1 MKIKNIK
8 VWSADLGNTKPYTI
22 AFKTVDEVLN
32 AFVEITLENGITG
45 IGAGNPSEYVTGESF
60 EQCKQALQ
68 EKNLQFLLGR
78 DIREVHQLAFEVWQ
92 KLPANPAARAALDI
106 ALFDAFTKFLN
117 VPLVKFLGQKI
128 KSLPTS
134 NTIGIKNVEETL
146 KEAREYGDRG
156 FTVLKVKLGKDLEE
170 DIERMVKLRETF
182 GNRFVIRIDANQG
195 YTPSQTIAFYN
206 RTKHLNIELIEQPL
220 KARQVEETRALPE
233 EIRKMI
239 AADESLI
246 TPRDAFELVKFP
258 VATGIFNIK
267 LMKCGGIS
275 QALKIADIGYQAGVD
290 LFWGCN
296 DESIVSITAALHTA
310 FACANTKYIDLDGSL
325 DLAKDEVKGGFV
337 LKEGVMYCSDKP
349 GLGVERVD

>member
-1 MKIKNIK
+1 MKIKDIK

-60 EQCKQALQ
+60 EHCKQALQ
-68 EKNLQFLLGR
+68 EKNIQFLLGR
-78 DIREVHQLAFEVWQ
+78 DIREVNQLAFEVWQ

-233 EIRKMI
+233 EIRKII

-246 TPRDAFELVKFP
+246 TPKDAFELVKLP

-337 LKEGVMYCSDKP
+337 LKEGVMYCSEKP
-349 GLGVERVD
+349 GLGVERL